1 MQRQAKILL
10 VDDDP
15 DFVEATKTVLE
26 GKSYQVVTA
35 YNGDDGLKKVVEE
48 RPDLIILDVIMPGK
62 DGFAVCKELKTD
74 PRYYFFSKIPVL
86 MLTVYP
92 DDRDKAR
99 LSLLEGMTMEA
110 EDYIQ
115 KPATPEELLRRVEKL
130 LKRYG

>member
-35 YNGDDGLKKVVEE
+35 YNGDDGLKKVIEE
-48 RPDLIILDVIMPGK
+48 RPDLIILDVVMPGK

-92 DDRDKAR
+92 DDRDKPR

-115 KPATPEELLRRVEKL
+115 KPVTPEELLRRVEEL
-130 LKRYG
+130 LKKLG